1 MAKLNSLIYV
11 KRYLLT
17 FENVEV
23 VECLNSTYFNI
34 DGIKI
39 RISNHSKK
47 QTKVNSKYDLSVIQ
61 PVNDDKQYIVIIKSS
76 LAMLVMD
83 LKSVK
88 EFIRNFIFIQKMNKF
103 EIPLF
108 TDDMSEKEKEKV
120 KIDLMHEK
128 TLSTIKDTDHIDKLS
143 STQLGEYLSENYRKW
158 YNDTFLSKNCKK
170 LIRAKLVEK
179 DFTIKEMNKYLQTK
193 FKEKIDEI
201 AKSQLKADDINLI
214 FG

>member
-23 VECLNSTYFNI
+23 TECINSTYFNI

-39 RISNHSKK
+39 RVSNHSKK

-61 PVNDDKQYIVIIKSS
+61 PVNDDKQYIIIIKSS

-83 LKSVK
+83 LKGVK
-88 EFIRNFIFIQKMNKF
+88 EFIRNFIYIQKMNKF

-108 TDDMSEKEKEKV
+108 TDDMSDKEKEKV
-120 KIDLMHEK
+120 KVDLMREK
-128 TLSTIKDTDHIDKLS
+128 TLSTIRETDKLDKLTPS
-143 STQLGEYLSENYRKW
+143 QLGEYLGENYRKW
-158 YNDTFLSKNCKK
+158 YNDSFLSKESKK
-170 LIRAKLVEK
+170 LVRTKLIEK
-179 DFTIKEMNKYLQTK
+179 NFTIKEMNKYLQTT
-193 FKEKIDEI
+193 FKTKISEI
-201 AKSQLKADDINLI
+201 AKSRLTTTDINLI
-214 FG
+214 FS